1 VSDERPVGRAD
12 LHIHTLASDGISGV
26 EEVLDHAVRRAR
38 LDVIAITDHERI
50 DAAVAAQRI
59 AEGRGLPIEVI
70 VGEEVTTRN
79 GHLIGLFMKERIGPW
94 GSMRDTIARV
104 HDQGGLAIV
113 AHPLVPYPL
122 CASRR
127 TILRLLN
134 EADPRYHPD
143 GIEAFNPTTA
153 GMRWTRSVPAFV
165 AATSR
170 AAVGSSDA
178 HRASDIGQALTRFPG
193 TTALDLRHA
202 IEQRRTTWEG
212 TYYAWGAQLGMFRLQ
227 LGKNARAVRDELT
240 GWIRRERTGRDLGY
254 PGGRRRPARF
264 DPRAAGLA
272 SDGHG
277 PAARWDAPASRAAG
291 GEAAPAK
298 GNEPRDGA

>member
-1 VSDERPVGRAD
+1 MDEERIGRAD

-26 EEVLDHAVRRAR
+26 EDVLRHAVERAR

-59 AEGRGLPIEVI
+59 AQGRGLPIEVI

-79 GHLIGLFMKERIGPW
+79 GHLVALFMKQRIRPW
-94 GSMRDTIARV
+94 RSMRDTIARV
-104 HDQGGLAIV
+104 HDQDGIAIV

-127 TILRLLN
+127 TILRLL
-134 EADPRYHPD
+134 ADPDPRYHPD

-153 GMRWTRSVPAFV
+153 GMRWTRNVPAFV
-165 AATSR
+165 TSTGR

-178 HRASDIGQALTRFPG
+178 HRAADIAQAVTRFPG
-193 TTALDLRHA
+193 SSAEDLRRA
-202 IEQRRTTWEG
+202 IESRQTTWEG
-212 TYYAWGAQLGMFRLQ
+212 TFYPWGAQLGTFRLQ
-227 LGKNARAVRDELT
+227 LRKNARAVRDELT
-240 GWIRRERTGRDLGY
+240 GWLHRERTGRDLGY

-264 DPRAAGLA
+264 DPEAAGL
-272 SDGHG
+272 
-277 PAARWDAPASRAAG
+277 RR
-291 GEAAPAK
+291 GEAS
-298 GNEPRDGA
+298 